1 MKKKWIIIGIITLV
15 LLLIGVYCYN
25 KDNLRFKF
33 EYEMINRVELSNG
46 KKIKVSIP
54 LENRVKYI
62 KKYDDLIA
70 FFKEKTG
77 VLYFGYSTCPWCRN
91 AIPVLIDSVIENDIT
106 TLYYVDIKAFDFSK
120 IKDELYV
127 ILDEYLKVNNNG
139 EKVLAVPDVYV
150 VKDGKIVAHHSGCVE
165 SYKNPY
171 KGMNEDEIDELK
183 NIYNDMLKEIK

>member
-1 MKKKWIIIGIITLV
+1 MKKRWIIVGSIILV
-15 LLLIGVYCYN
+15 FLLLGLYFN
-25 KDNLRFKF
+25 SKDNFRFKF

-150 VKDGKIVAHHSGCVE
+150 VKDGKIVAHHRGCVE